1 MEKHLEYEEIYRL
14 ADNNMY
20 TDKLQQGKKARAEI
34 VSSLLASL
42 FERGNLAEGERDQVQ
57 ELADVADLILKHH
70 ENYDGSGYPLGL
82 KEKHNPG

>member
-1 MEKHLEYEEIYRL
+1 M

-34 VSSLLASL
+34 VASLLSSL

-57 ELADVADLILKHH
+57 ELAIRLGQALKL
-70 ENYDGSGYPLGL
+70 PCLRRFTTWVKL
-82 KEKHNPG
+82 ACPIALFIAVCKTMPAT